1 MIKIKKNYLTETKT
15 ILNEMDKKPVSKF
28 YIDLNNEGV
37 FIETRMLPNPDCK
50 SDIYNNIKLEVP
62 SMLCLS
68 EVLDALNNTRGM
80 DYNFCKDG
88 VECFTLMYEDSF

>member
-1 MIKIKKNYLTETKT
+1 MIKIKRNYLTETKT

-28 YIDLNNEGV
+28 YIDLNKDGV
-37 FIETRMLPNPDCK
+37 FIETRMIGGIGDC
-50 SDIYNNIKLEVP
+50 YENIKLEVP

-68 EVLDALNNTRGM
+68 EVLDALNNTNGM
-80 DYNFCKDG
+80 YYNFCKDG